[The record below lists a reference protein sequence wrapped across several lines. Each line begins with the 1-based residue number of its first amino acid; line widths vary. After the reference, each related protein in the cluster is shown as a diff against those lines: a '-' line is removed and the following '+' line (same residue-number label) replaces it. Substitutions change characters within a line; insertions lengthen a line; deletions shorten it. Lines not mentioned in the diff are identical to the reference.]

1 MFNELNIIFKILFEL
16 AQKRRKIEEKYGWKG
31 DIKTYLDFNKTKN
44 GILVNQATEE
54 LKNFLNALDFEV
66 VKTIQTIMYLGR
78 DKDYENDIPI
88 DRFKKVKKGLIW
100 NNQKSIEVNQIV
112 SKLPLDKYLEEGFKI
127 LGIKIN

>member
-16 AQKRRKIEEKYGWKG
+16 AQKRRKIQEKYGWKG
-31 DIKTYLDFNKTKN
+31 DINTYLDFNKTKN

-54 LKNFLNALDFEV
+54 LENFLNALDFEV